1 MSTCIYKAESGK
13 SVERFI
19 ADLGEVA
26 TAQGFIIHNED
37 KMEMAHTFGAH
48 GVEVAEGF
56 DLHMVQ
62 ICKPR
67 KAAKGL
73 STNPERAVLM
83 PKFIMVFTKDGKT
96 KVRMLV
102 YGRELISELVDD
114 EEFPGALE
122 KTFQNLIA
130 AIDAAV

>member
-1 MSTCIYKAESGK
+1 MATCVYRKESEK
-13 SVERFI
+13 SIEKFI
-19 ADLGEVA
+19 ADFGEIA
-26 TAQGFIIHNED
+26 TASGFTIHNED

-62 ICKPR
+62 ICKPP

-73 STNPERAVLM
+73 STNPERAILM
-83 PKFIMVFTKDGKT
+83 PKFVMVFTKDGKT
-96 KVRMLV
+96 QVRMLK
-102 YGRELISELVDD
+102 YGRTLISELVDD

-122 KTFQNLIA
+122 KTFNNLIA
-130 AIDAAV
+130 IIDDAA